1 MSDTQIPV
9 AILTGFLG
17 AGKTSF
23 LNRMLK
29 EPALSDAAV
38 IINEFGD
45 IALDHILVEESA
57 DAIIELSSGCLCC
70 SLRGELV
77 ETLTKIVAHADR
89 ADRSLSAIIIE
100 TTGLADPIPVM
111 KAVMAHPAL
120 GNRLRLGPVTTMV
133 DAVSG
138 QNALRDYP
146 EAVRQVIVS
155 DRILITKTDLIDDAI
170 PSGLITALS
179 GLNSRVEIM
188 LANEEQ
194 AFDPMH
200 LVGLIMAGP
209 GGNNDL
215 PIWLVSPP
223 GPKHEPEH
231 GPEGPVAAVAQAQH
245 SHASGDVAHQ
255 DSAIQSYAFASDVPV
270 SFGAFTAFLEL
281 LRSAHGEKLLR
292 VKGLIKI
299 KEHPEEPMLIHLV
312 QSVMHEPVRLSG
324 WPDGRPETR
333 IVVIADGLSNEFLR
347 RLYNGFANVPEI
359 DAPDRAALADNPLAI
374 PGFPG

>member
-1 MSDTQIPV
+1 MNDTQIPV

-17 AGKTSF
+17 AGKTTF
-23 LNRMLK
+23 LNHMLR
-29 EPALSDAAV
+29 EPALCEAAV

-45 IALDHILVEESA
+45 IPLDHILVEESA

-89 ADRSLSAIIIE
+89 GGRNLSAIIIE

-111 KAVMAHPAL
+111 KAVMAHPVLA
-120 GNRLRLGPVTTMV
+120 NRLRLGPVTTMV

-138 QNALRDYP
+138 ESALRDYP

-155 DRILITKTDLIDDAI
+155 DRILVTKTDLTDDAI
-170 PSGLITALS
+170 PSGLMTAL
-179 GLNSRVEIM
+179 GALNSRAETM

-200 LVGLIMAGP
+200 LVGLSKPGP

-215 PIWLVSPP
+215 PIWLVSPRRIEN
-223 GPKHEPEH
+223 GPEHEPEESVVTLAH
-231 GPEGPVAAVAQAQH
+231 AHH

-255 DSAIQSYAFASDVPV
+255 DSAIQSYAFASDAPV
-270 SFGAFTAFLEL
+270 SFDAFTAFLDL

-292 VKGLIKI
+292 VKGLVKI

-312 QSVMHEPVRLSG
+312 QSVMHEPVRLAG

-359 DAPDRAALADNPLAI
+359 DAPDRA
-374 PGFPG
+374 